1 MGKVC
6 MSWQRAACT
15 EEAITVEAD
24 SAVLIVWISCQY
36 VVWGTRD
43 HYNYMDHG
51 LQHAIFTCIIFW
63 YNINFR
69 TRMRI
74 HGKVRLARETR

>member
-1 MGKVC
+1 
-6 MSWQRAACT
+6 MSWQRDAACT

-24 SAVLIVWISCQY
+24 SAVLIVWISCQCQY

-51 LQHAIFTCIIFW
+51 LQHAIFTCI
-63 YNINFR
+63 NFL
-69 TRMRI
+69 
-74 HGKVRLARETR
+74 V